1 MVEAGGHKHGPITHQ
16 GETLGYLIE
25 GQIELTVETSI
36 YTLSAGDSFFF
47 KNHLTN
53 SYRNPEPATTARVL
67 WVNTPQVH

>member
-1 MVEAGGHKHGPITHQ
+1 VDLITHQ
-16 GETLGYLIE
+16 GETVGYVIE
-25 GQIELTVETSI
+25 GQIELTIDTTS

-53 SYRNPEPATTARVL
+53 SYRNTGAAPARIL